1 MRNVITATSK
11 LTVSELA
18 SFISALISTFPGNQF
33 VPLYRVM
40 LKFKGKSLKYNKG
53 ILRATQEIT
62 LSKDTFHP
70 LSASVVLIQKPEIDL
85 YMRTTLTLNEL
96 NITVEKD

>member
-11 LTVSELA
+11 LTVSKLA
-18 SFISALISTFPGNQF
+18 SFISALMSTFPGNQF
-33 VPLYRVM
+33 VSLDRVM

-70 LSASVVLIQKPEIDL
+70 LSASVVLIRNQKLFSI
-85 YMRTTLTLNEL
+85 
-96 NITVEKD
+96 